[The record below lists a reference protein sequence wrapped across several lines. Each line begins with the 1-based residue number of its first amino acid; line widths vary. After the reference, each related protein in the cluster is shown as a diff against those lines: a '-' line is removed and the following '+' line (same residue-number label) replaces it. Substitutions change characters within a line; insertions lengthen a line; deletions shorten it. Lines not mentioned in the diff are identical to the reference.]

1 MRACGLSLLRLFVW
15 CCPMICRASALPD
28 DLRWCSHGPLYPIW
42 SSGSFHHGSCHC
54 SVTGARRHRPL
65 TAICE
70 RSPSQTYR
78 LFASIYGFAL
88 EKGRMKPALFEPAV
102 EGMSSSLFCKHTY
115 SNGQHATSLQTEKQF
130 IPSSSNSLIFMHAE
144 VDVISS

>member
-15 CCPMICRASALPD
+15 CCPTICRASALPD

-42 SSGSFHHGSCHC
+42 SSGSFRHGSCHC
-54 SVTGARRHRPL
+54 SVTGARRHRSL

-88 EKGRMKPALFEPAV
+88 EKGRMKPGNAMPHAAVYNVSMIFFLLHFYEARDYKSTLF
-102 EGMSSSLFCKHTY
+102 
-115 SNGQHATSLQTEKQF
+115 
-130 IPSSSNSLIFMHAE
+130 I
-144 VDVISS
+144 